1 VHAGEPSAPARTGK
15 RAERRWTWST
25 AVVRLVAMIA
35 AAVGAALVT
44 GFAGD
49 WGLAALVGWDA
60 AALLFLV
67 TVWATIG
74 RMGAA
79 DTAEHA
85 TRENP
90 GRAASDVIVLC
101 SAVASLVGVGVVLV
115 RANSATGAEQSWLA
129 ALGVTSV
136 ALSWFAVHTLFT
148 LRYALLYYTG
158 PDHGIDF
165 KQNVA
170 PRYLDFAYVAFT
182 VGMTFQVADTDLR
195 SPVFRATVLRHALL
209 SYLFGAVILA
219 SMINL
224 VVGLGS
230 RH

>member
-1 VHAGEPSAPARTGK
+1 VPRTGK
-15 RAERRWTWST
+15 RRGPSWTSAPSLIRLAAMV
-25 AVVRLVAMIA
+25 AVAVATSL
-35 AAVGAALVT
+35 GT

-49 WGLAALVGWDA
+49 WRLAPLVGWDA

-67 TVWATIG
+67 VVWVAITP
-74 RMGAA
+74 MGSAA
-79 DTAEHA
+79 TAEHA

-90 GRAASDVIVLC
+90 GRAASDVIILC

-115 RANSATGAEQSWLA
+115 RANSATGAERNWLA
-129 ALGVTSV
+129 GLGVASV

-158 PDHGIDF
+158 PDQGIDF
-165 KQNVA
+165 KQNVP
-170 PRYLDFAYVAFT
+170 PRYLDFAYVSFT
-182 VGMTFQVADTDLR
+182 IGMTFQISDTDLR
-195 SPVFRATVLRHALL
+195 NPGFRATALRHALL

-224 VVGLGS
+224 VAGLGS
-230 RH
+230 QH